1 MKHLYIPDLK
11 KHRTNVIKR
20 YLDHDR
26 RDVIILSC
34 GNAYSYLKKALP
46 QNNVI
51 GLSTSRQY
59 PDCVKLENR
68 YYTSRELKELYP
80 NSFNA
85 TPGMLPPYM
94 YKEIG
99 LELMSELS
107 KQNYSGDSLMV
118 PCGSGETLVALDSVL
133 SNHSLGGY
141 YDPNI
146 PEICF
151 DYTTLRDVLMCS
163 YELVNLNDR
172 AHIKEHQHD
181 MWMITL
187 TSSLHKISDV
197 IHE

>member
-68 YYTSRELKELYP
+68 
-80 NSFNA
+80 
-85 TPGMLPPYM
+85 
-94 YKEIG
+94 
-99 LELMSELS
+99 
-107 KQNYSGDSLMV
+107 
-118 PCGSGETLVALDSVL
+118 
-133 SNHSLGGY
+133 
-141 YDPNI
+141 
-146 PEICF
+146 
-151 DYTTLRDVLMCS
+151 
-163 YELVNLNDR
+163 
-172 AHIKEHQHD
+172 
-181 MWMITL
+181 
-187 TSSLHKISDV
+187 
-197 IHE
+197 